1 MRRAQFDKPVTF
13 ILALVIVSLVL
24 YVGYIGINYLFQLQE
39 DRELRLFWNNLDRQ
53 VSRNLNY
60 GAVDTLMIN
69 LPRSDGICF
78 FNIILPVDNKTC
90 EIYDYYEYYTHGG
103 DLEDYRIDPEE
114 IRAGNETCA
123 SPGMVGYWRA
133 ASNVT
138 EAEASNI
145 ILSSGIAHRNPRIQP
160 ANDLY
165 QCFSGSSIRVR
176 IEGHGGYATISP
188 AS

>member
-39 DRELRLFWNNLDRQ
+39 DRELRLFWNNLDSQ

-60 GAVDTLMIN
+60 GAAGTVNLN
-69 LPRSDGICF
+69 LPRSDRICF
-78 FNIILPVDNKTC
+78 FNLILPMDNKTC
-90 EIYDYYEYYTHGG
+90 EIYDYSHPSYP
-103 DLEDYRIDPEE
+103 DDDARQEDDERA
-114 IRAGNETCA
+114 AGNETCA
-123 SPGMVGYWRA
+123 RPGMIGYWRA

-145 ILSSGIAHRNPRIQP
+145 ILSSGITHRNPRIQP

-165 QCFSGSSIRVR
+165 QCFSGSNIRVR

-188 AS
+188 AP